1 MAITTSLAARYWLK
15 TIIMGVVC
23 VVLGVWGVVDY
34 VVVIPNAIKDSSRA
48 KLQRDFVQ
56 PAFFVEMGAEERDKA
71 SVAITVAIEEDN
83 GLDEGWMNTLV
94 LFREAVSSS
103 DSNKLREAQATLENN
118 LTEYG
123 DVTPPSKYDLPMQWL
138 FIICL
143 PFGFYY
149 FWAYSKTAKKAS
161 TYRFDDDGTLT
172 TPEGS
177 WNEEEIKDIDM
188 ERWISKTGKART
200 TWTAKVIIDDHTPIL
215 LDDYIYKDMHLI
227 IGKLAHKFYPEDWT
241 PLARR
246 VKVEV
251 IETEEES
258 AVEE

>member
-1 MAITTSLAARYWLK
+1 
-15 TIIMGVVC
+15 MGIVC

-34 VVVIPNAIKDSSRA
+34 VVVIPNDIKDSSRA

-83 GLDEGWMNTLV
+83 GLDEEWMNTLV

-103 DSNKLREAQATLENN
+103 DSNKLREAQATLEKN

-138 FIICL
+138 FILCL

-149 FWAYSKTAKKAS
+149 FWTYSKMAKKARS
-161 TYRFDDDGTLT
+161 YRFDDDGTLT

-200 TWTAKVIIDDHTPIL
+200 TWIAEVIIDDHAPIL

-227 IGKLAHKFYPEDWT
+227 IGKLAHRFYPEDWT

-251 IETEEES
+251 VETEERDTVGE
-258 AVEE
+258 